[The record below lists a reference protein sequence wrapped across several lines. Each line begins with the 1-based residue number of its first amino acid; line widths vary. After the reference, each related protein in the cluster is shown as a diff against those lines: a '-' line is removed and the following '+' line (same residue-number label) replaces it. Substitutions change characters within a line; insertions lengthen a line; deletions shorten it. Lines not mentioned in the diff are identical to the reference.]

1 MSDAGYMPTSSDTVA
16 RLLGRW
22 REGPGPAHQRLT
34 DSLRL
39 LILDGRLVLGASI
52 PGERDLAAHLGVS
65 RTTVSTAYRALIDQ
79 GYLTTRPRAKAV
91 VRLPAKPTPVQSSA
105 EWDDLIDLSRGA
117 PTAPVKVLHH
127 AYRVA
132 LEQLPR
138 YFGDRGYDALG
149 LPALREAVSRWYEGR
164 GVPTSP
170 DQILITNGA
179 QHALSLIVHSFVS
192 PGDQVVIDHPTYPH
206 AISRL
211 ASGRARFV
219 PVALT
224 QEGWDVAR
232 LRAASA
238 GARFTYLILDNHNP
252 TGLTMPSAVRAN
264 LNLNCLAIVDE
275 TMADLCLDGTPA
287 TAFAFYDRRTIS
299 IGSVSKSIW
308 GGLRIGWVR
317 APTETVQQLAHT
329 RSALDLGTPYV
340 EQIAAASL
348 LDGLDDF
355 LPQRLEQLREQRKR
369 LMSGLSRN
377 LPSWQAPVP
386 AGGISLWAT
395 MPTAL
400 STRLAAVAPDHGLL
414 LAAGPR
420 FSPVGAFERHVRLPY
435 TLGGD
440 VLDTA
445 TARLSNAFQALTDG
459 RRGRHDPAPI
469 A

>member
-1 MSDAGYMPTSSDTVA
+1 MSDAGYMPTSSETVA
-16 RLLGRW
+16 RLLGQW

-79 GYLTTRPRAKAV
+79 GYLATRPRAKAV
-91 VRLPAKPTPVQSSA
+91 VRLPAKPTPVASSA
-105 EWDDLIDLSRGA
+105 KWDDLIDLSRGA

-127 AYRVA
+127 AYQAA
-132 LEQLPR
+132 LEQLPH
-138 YFGDRGYDALG
+138 YFSDRGYDALG
-149 LPALREAVSRWYEGR
+149 LPILREAVSRWYEGR

-170 DQILITNGA
+170 GQILITNGA
-179 QHALSLIVHSFVS
+179 QHGLSLIVHAFIS

-211 ASGRARFV
+211 ASGRARFI

-224 QEGWDVAR
+224 QEGWDTAR
-232 LRAASA
+232 LRTSST
-238 GARFTYLILDNHNP
+238 GARFAYLILDNHNP
-252 TGLTMPSAVRAN
+252 TGLTMPSAVRPD
-264 LNLNCLAIVDE
+264 LGLNCPAIVDE
-275 TMADLCLDGTPA
+275 TMADLCLDDNPA
-287 TAFAFYDRRTIS
+287 TSFALYDRRTIS

-317 APTETVQQLAHT
+317 ASTETVQQLAHA
-329 RSALDLGTPYV
+329 RSALDLGTPYM
-340 EQIAAASL
+340 EQIAAATL
-348 LDGLDDF
+348 LDSLDDF
-355 LPQRLEQLREQRKR
+355 LPQRLEQLRQQRKR
-369 LMSGLSRN
+369 LKEGLSQN
-377 LPSWQAPVP
+377 VPSWQAPVP

-395 MPTAL
+395 MPAAL

-420 FSPVGAFERHVRLPY
+420 FSPTGAFERHVRLPY
-435 TLGGD
+435 TLDGD

-445 TARLSNAFQALTDG
+445 TVRLSNAFQALHDG
-459 RRGRHDPAPI
+459 RQGRHEPAPI